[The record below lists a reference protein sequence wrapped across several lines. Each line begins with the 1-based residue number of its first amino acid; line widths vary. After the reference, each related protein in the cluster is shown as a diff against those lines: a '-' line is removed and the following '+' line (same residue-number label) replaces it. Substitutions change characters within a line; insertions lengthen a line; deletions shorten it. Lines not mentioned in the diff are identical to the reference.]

1 MMKSFQWLFS
11 ASFHSIS
18 QRRRKADPFE
28 DSGGRVSLCVEADV
42 HDMSTA
48 ACFCVRSQCV
58 PHLCLHRAAS
68 GVLG

>member
-28 DSGGRVSLCVEADV
+28 DRESESVCVEADV

-48 ACFCVRSQCV
+48 TCFSVRSQCV
-58 PHLCLHRAAS
+58 PHLCLHRATS